1 MSHWIF
7 NKQLIWGGGD
17 GFNYILYTL
26 IYLPFQVKPY
36 SRKNVS
42 YQRYLNHQHPLHWHH
57 LLFFSQWQ
65 IRFDAGCAYENVSH
79 MSIWQ
84 CDIAWL
90 KQGKLNSEKPA
101 LFVPC
106 ISKWMNLLFNVL
118 RILNIFSFWSIY
130 FNRCSTRKIMF
141 SHKLYS
147 VRKTKQINK
156 ASLPIRSYCTALAQ

>member
-1 MSHWIF
+1 MWMKDNAEDLSFRIFSSFWGVILLLGGNETHTCHWIF

-57 LLFFSQWQ
+57 LLFLSRWQ

-90 KQGKLNSEKPA
+90 KQEKLNTEKSNVQQS
-101 LFVPC
+101 LFH
-106 ISKWMNLLFNVL
+106 VL
-118 RILNIFSFWSIY
+118 TSGWTCSSIF
-130 FNRCSTRKIMF
+130 
-141 SHKLYS
+141 
-147 VRKTKQINK
+147 
-156 ASLPIRSYCTALAQ
+156 